1 MSNREHPLMFPPP
14 ERGENRPMKTKLN
27 PITAVVALALVGLTS
42 SALAKSN
49 ETQAQLQA
57 QAKITQADAQKTAL
71 AKVPNGKIKS
81 AELENEGG
89 KLVWSFDIAKPNSKD
104 IAEVLVDAK
113 TGKIAKMENET
124 PKQQAN
130 EAAADKAAKK

>member
-1 MSNREHPLMFPPP
+1 
-14 ERGENRPMKTKLN
+14 MKTKLN

>member
-1 MSNREHPLMFPPP
+1 
-14 ERGENRPMKTKLN
+14 MKTNLT
-27 PITAVVALALVGLTS
+27 IISAFAALALVGLTS
-42 SALAKSN
+42 VALAKSN

-57 QAKITQADAQKTAL
+57 QAKITQADALKTAL
-71 AKVPNGKIKS
+71 AKVPNGKLKS
-81 AELENEGG
+81 SELENEGG
-89 KLVWSFDIAKPNSKD
+89 KLVWSFDIAKTGTKD

-113 TGKIAKMENET
+113 TGEIVKMENET

>member
-1 MSNREHPLMFPPP
+1 
-14 ERGENRPMKTKLN
+14 MKTNLT
-27 PITAVVALALVGLTS
+27 IVSAVAALALVGLTT
-42 SALAKSN
+42 SALAESN

-71 AKVPNGKIKS
+71 AKVPNGRIKS
-81 AELENEGG
+81 SELENEGG
-89 KLVWSFDIAKPNSKD
+89 KLVWSFDIVKPGTKD

-113 TGKIAKMENET
+113 TGAIVKMENET

>member
-1 MSNREHPLMFPPP
+1 
-14 ERGENRPMKTKLN
+14 MKTNLR
-27 PITAVVALALVGLTS
+27 IISGVAALALVGLTS
-42 SALAKSN
+42 SALAESS

-57 QAKITQADAQKTAL
+57 QAKITQTDAQKTAL

-81 AELENEGG
+81 SELENEGG
-89 KLVWSFDIAKPNSKD
+89 KLVWSFDIAKPDTKD

-113 TGKIAKMENET
+113 TGAIVKMENET